1 MRKKEEK
8 KDAVYSAI
16 AAIIALIMMLAVMN
30 HYASGW
36 DKAVG
41 LDSSFLVTL
50 IWFFVGAV
58 ILFAAICV
66 GVTIFH
72 KPPNYRRNPI
82 TLGNP
87 LKKRRQI

>member
-1 MRKKEEK
+1 MSLEGRNSVIG
-8 KDAVYSAI
+8 AVILI
-16 AAIIALIMMLAVMN
+16 AVLIAMLAIMN
-30 HYASGW
+30 YYASGW

-58 ILFAAICV
+58 ILFAAICI